1 LQKRPTMKITTL
13 LFASSLLTGCV
24 IGDQG
29 GGSGENDGDI
39 LFGAADPGDPAVG
52 MIRNVSDI
60 QLSGAP
66 AAFNGCSATLITPQI
81 MLTAGHCASQGFL
94 WTDVTFD
101 PAPADLFAPENTGGF
116 SGAYVLA
123 DPQYNGDGT
132 QGHDVALVFLSQPN
146 YNVAPIARGPLPAI
160 GSNIT
165 AVGYGDTN
173 YDLSG
178 FGTKRFGNLTV
189 TAENQHEI
197 AAGREGNNVCHGDS
211 GGPVLQ
217 NGVQVGV
224 SSYVDTADCHGGGHF
239 MRIDDSL
246 DFIHTYVPNY

>member
-1 LQKRPTMKITTL
+1 MKIATL
-13 LFASSLLTGCV
+13 LLASSVLTGCM

-29 GGSGENDGDI
+29 GGSGETDGDI

-52 MIRNVSDI
+52 FVRNVSGI
-60 QLSGAP
+60 QATGAP
-66 AAFNGCSATLITPQI
+66 GSFNGCSATLITPEI

-101 PAPADLFAPENTGGF
+101 PAPADLFAPTGTGGF
-116 SGAYVLA
+116 IDAYVIA
-123 DPQYNGDGT
+123 DPAYNGDSQ
-132 QGHDVALVFLSQPN
+132 QGHDVALVFLGQPI
-146 YNVAPIARGPLPAI
+146 YDVAPIPRGPLPAI
-160 GSNIT
+160 GSAVK

-173 YDLSG
+173 FDLTG
-178 FGTKRFGNLTV
+178 FGTKRLGNLTV

-211 GGPVLQ
+211 GGPILQ

-246 DFIHTYVPNY
+246 DFIHTYVPFY